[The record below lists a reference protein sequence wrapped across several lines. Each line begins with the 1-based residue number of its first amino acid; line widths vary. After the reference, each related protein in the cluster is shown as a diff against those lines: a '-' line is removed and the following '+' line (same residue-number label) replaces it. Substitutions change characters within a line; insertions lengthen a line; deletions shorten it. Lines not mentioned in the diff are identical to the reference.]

1 MTGQVLVQL
10 AGHVLDPNPIS
21 QTVRSTFG
29 EFWRTHQVQ
38 NYYTPGLHKSF

>member
-1 MTGQVLVQL
+1 MLVQL

-29 EFWRTHQVQ
+29 EFWRTHQVRFQ
-38 NYYTPGLHKSF
+38 CVCVCVRERMRD